1 MVRQL
6 ALQVGQLA
14 RGRAQAA
21 QLGGHGGGQQA
32 GVAEGVER
40 LGHEAAFDVVAA
52 GVLGEHRRDGGGAV
66 EEAVGTGVFESGHD
80 ARGSASDGPART

>member
-14 RGRAQAA
+14 RGRAQAT

-32 GVAEGVER
+32 GVAKCVER

-66 EEAVGTGVFESGHD
+66 EEGLSVRGSSRVVIP
-80 ARGSASDGPART
+80 RGSASEARQE